1 MGPLEGIR
9 VLDLSQVVVGPY
21 CTMLLGDLGAEVIK
35 VERTGRG
42 DDTRSWGPPFLEGES
57 AYFLSLNRNKK
68 SVTLNLKDPKGL
80 SVLLD
85 LAAKSDIF
93 IQNFKPGTIDRL
105 GAGYGAVSGVNP
117 KVLYCSISAYGS
129 TGPYKD
135 YAGYDVIVSAIG
147 GMMSIT
153 GEPDGPPTKV
163 GVAITD
169 VATGMLA
176 HGSILAALYARER
189 TGKGQHIELSLLET
203 QVAVLINQASN
214 YLVAGMVPE
223 RWGTCHPSIVP
234 YRAFQAK
241 DNYVVIGAGNDSLY
255 QRFCGAV
262 GHPEWAED
270 PRFATNPDRV
280 QNRDALEGMIQEVIQ
295 TRTAAE
301 WFKTISDAGV
311 PCGPVNTIDKAL
323 RDPQVLHRNMVEEI
337 DHPTA
342 GRIKL
347 TGIPVK
353 MSGTPAEIRLP
364 PPTLGQHTDEVLRN
378 VLGYDE
384 GRIRTLRSAGT
395 I

>member
-35 VERTGRG
+35 VERPDRG
-42 DDTRSWGPPFLEGES
+42 DDTRAWGPPFVESES

-68 SVTLNLKDPKGL
+68 SVTLNLKEPEGL
-80 SVLLD
+80 KVLLD
-85 LAAKSDIF
+85 LAAKSDVLV
-93 IQNFKPGTIDRL
+93 QNFKPGTLERL
-105 GAGYGAVSGVNP
+105 GAGYETISKVNP
-117 KVLYCSISAYGS
+117 KIIYCSISAYGP

-153 GEPDGPPTKV
+153 GERDGPPTKV

-176 HGSILAALYARER
+176 HGSIIAALYARDK
-189 TGKGQHIELSLLET
+189 TGKGQQIDLSLLET
-203 QVAVLINQASN
+203 QVSVLINQASN
-214 YLVAGMVPE
+214 YLVGGMVPH

-234 YRAFQAK
+234 YRAFEAK
-241 DNYVVIGAGNDSLY
+241 DNYVVVGAGNDSLY
-255 QRFCGAV
+255 QRFCAAV

-270 PRFATNPDRV
+270 PRFLTNPDRV
-280 QNRDALEGMIQEVIQ
+280 KHRDVLEGMIQEILQ
-295 TRTAAE
+295 TRTAEE
-301 WFKTISDAGV
+301 WFHVLSKAGV
-311 PCGPVNTIDKAL
+311 PCGPVNTLD
-323 RDPQVLHRNMVEEI
+323 RTFQDPQVLHRDMVHEI
-337 DHPTA
+337 DHATA

-347 TGIPVK
+347 TGLPVK
-353 MSGTPAEIRLP
+353 FGDTPAEIRIP
-364 PPTLGQHTDEVLRN
+364 PPTLGQHTDEVLEN
-378 VLGYDE
+378 LLGYD
-384 GRIRTLRSAGT
+384 GNRIKNLRSGGM